1 MSIEINSNMPS
12 VAPNEKE
19 NQVVQL
25 DDSGDFK
32 SIKIGS
38 DISSSDV
45 VRQDGDGGDVEIE
58 TDDIFIEDDI
68 DKVIQRFRFVSTIQ
82 LVSYFSVDMS
92 RIKSCS
98 RFSLFDFSFF

>member
-1 MSIEINSNMPS
+1 MPS
-12 VAPNEKE
+12 IAPNEKD

-45 VRQDGDGGDVEIE
+45 VRQEGDGGDVEIE

-68 DKVIQRFRFVSTIQ
+68 DKVIQRFRPTVTSCAPSVNLKKWSRPWSRSSRTVS
-82 LVSYFSVDMS
+82 
-92 RIKSCS
+92 KP
-98 RFSLFDFSFF
+98 